1 MYKYGEFYESDNG
14 FLIYWLG
21 VDSDGED
28 AFATINGSRYACAK
42 GYEPSYWGDFSDLA
56 DSSEFP
62 E

>member
-14 FLIYWLG
+14 CLIYWLG
-21 VDSDGED
+21 VDSDGKD
-28 AFATINGSRYACAK
+28 AFATTNGLRYTCTK

-56 DSSEFP
+56 DSPGFP